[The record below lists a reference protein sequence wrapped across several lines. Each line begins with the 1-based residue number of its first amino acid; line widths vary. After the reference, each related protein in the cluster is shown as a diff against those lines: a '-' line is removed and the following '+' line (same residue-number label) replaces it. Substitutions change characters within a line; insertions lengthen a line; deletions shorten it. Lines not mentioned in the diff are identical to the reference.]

1 MKRGTPDHP
10 KTRRLA
16 RRLGIHLA
24 QAVGHLEML
33 WHWTTKFSPRGD
45 AGRHQDADI
54 EEGCGWPGEP
64 GALVAALT
72 AERWL
77 DEDDE
82 HRLLVHDWPEHADT
96 GVHRQLARA
105 LEFFADGTGP
115 TLSGLGKG
123 ERPRIEEFLA
133 QAAPPRAR
141 GADVRTPAP
150 LRPSDGG
157 LPRPA
162 PPRPAAYEPPLPPT
176 AGAAGGPV
184 RDRRAER
191 RREDSLLAY
200 WISIGG
206 RPHAKDRRKLHDNVV
221 AGHSEELLRASIE
234 QLVREDRGLPRDAP
248 LPGEHSAQ
256 PP

>member
-123 ERPRIEEFLA
+123 ERPRIEEFFA
-133 QAAPPRAR
+133 QTAPPRTR
-141 GADVRTPAP
+141 GADVRTSAP
-150 LRPSDGG
+150 LRPSDGS

-162 PPRPAAYEPPLPPT
+162 PPRPSNEPPLPPS
-176 AGAAGGPV
+176 AAAAGGPDLS
-184 RDRRAER
+184 RKT
-191 RREDSLLAY
+191 LLARQERLLEY
-200 WISIGG
+200 WVRLGG
-206 RPHAKDRRKLHDNVV
+206 RPDKTWRRKLW
-221 AGHSEELLRASIE
+221 SELRAGCSDAQLRSSIE
-234 QLVREDRGLPRDAP
+234 QLVREDLRLPRDAP
-248 LPGEHSAQ
+248 LPGEYSAQ